1 MNTANQSVMLAAWL
15 FVGLVVCLDAGYR
28 IGRRAL
34 TTSEQVHE
42 GVGAIEASVF
52 ALLGLLLGFS
62 FAGGTSRLDARREL
76 VVQEANAIGTPGVRA
91 AEPVESRGCRRGVS
105 ATRGEGEAGQAA
117 ARLLLPAVNEMI
129 DVRTCD
135 SAAPRFRRGEDPDPR
150 GASGSVQAS
159 AD

>member
-105 ATRGEGEAGQAA
+105 ATR
-117 ARLLLPAVNEMI
+117 LLPAVNEMI